1 MSGNLSS
8 EDQIVAAIRRIIR
21 AVDLHSR
28 RLVDEHGLTGPQ
40 LAVLREAERLGHT
53 SVSALARAVHLSQ
66 PTVTG
71 ILDRLGRRGV
81 VDRCRDPTDRRS
93 VNVTVT
99 TEGQQILNRAP
110 SLLQDRFRRELAKL
124 REWEL
129 TMTLASLQRIAEMME
144 AETLE
149 ASPVLVAGPV
159 DAAAGAP
166 DSAAGRTERAR
177 PDAQLTA
184 EGAPSAEL
192 DERSEVNT

>member
-1 MSGNLSS
+1 MSDNLSC

-28 RLVDEHGLTGPQ
+28 HLVDEHGLTGPQ
-40 LAVLREAERLGHT
+40 LAVLREAMRLGHT
-53 SVSALARAVHLSQ
+53 SISMVARSVHLSQ

-71 ILDRLGRRGV
+71 ILDRLERRGLV
-81 VDRCRDPTDRRS
+81 ERSRDAADRRT
-93 VNVTVT
+93 VNVLVTV
-99 TEGQQILNRAP
+99 EGERILNRAP

-129 TMTLASLQRIAEMME
+129 TLTLATLQRIAQMME

-159 DAAAGAP
+159 DAAAEAP
-166 DSAAGRTERAR
+166 ESANTVSAATQPDVPGMATPAGPCESNER
-177 PDAQLTA
+177 L
-184 EGAPSAEL
+184 
-192 DERSEVNT
+192 EV

>member
-1 MSGNLSS
+1 MPNNLSS
-8 EDQIVAAIRRIIR
+8 ENQIVAAIRRIIR

-28 RLVDEHGLTGPQ
+28 RLVEEYGLTGPQ
-40 LAVLREAERLGHT
+40 LAVLREAGRLGHT
-53 SVSALARAVHLSQ
+53 SISPLARAVHLSQ

-71 ILDRLGRRGV
+71 ILDRLERRGLV
-81 VDRCRDPTDRRS
+81 ERRRNAADRRA

-99 TEGQQILNRAP
+99 AEGHKILNRAP
-110 SLLQDRFRRELAKL
+110 SLLQDRFRHELTKL

-159 DAAAGAP
+159 DAAAESL
-166 DSAAGRTERAR
+166 DSSATSSAEAK
-177 PDAQLTA
+177 PDAPA
-184 EGAPSAEL
+184 IPEGTTTREL
-192 DERSEVNT
+192 VKDMKDRR